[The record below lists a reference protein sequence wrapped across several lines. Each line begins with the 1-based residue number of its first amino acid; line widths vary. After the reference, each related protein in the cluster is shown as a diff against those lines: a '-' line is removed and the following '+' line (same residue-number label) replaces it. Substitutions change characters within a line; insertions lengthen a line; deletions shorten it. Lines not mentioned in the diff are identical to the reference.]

1 MDRSSKPTTSPNQT
15 ARATERR
22 IIALRFTHRWGPHHI
37 GYHLHRSTVSKVLA
51 RCNMRSLGNDY
62 LNTGPAVRKLKPVRY
77 EQANL
82 GDLVHVDVKKLGGIP
97 AGGGRRILGDA
108 GRRNKKKSF
117 SSGCAFLHSAI
128 DDHSRVV

>member
-1 MDRSSKPTTSPNQT
+1 
-15 ARATERR
+15 
-22 IIALRFTHRWGPHHI
+22 
-37 GYHLHRSTVSKVLA
+37 
-51 RCNMRSLGNDY
+51 MRSLGNDY